1 MHTAKSGR
9 PVSIWQVDEYHCQK
23 WFQFLSPM
31 FLSVVLK
38 EAVSPVS
45 WVIFKTLKKFESRKK
60 VYTFGILWLEI

>member
-9 PVSIWQVDEYHCQK
+9 PVSIWLVDEYLTAKK

-31 FLSVVLK
+31 FVSVVLK

-45 WVIFKTLKKFESRKK
+45 WVIFKTLKKLNQGKK
-60 VYTFGILWLEI
+60 CIPLAFYG